1 MMSCPSERRHSKS
14 QLAIFSDF
22 YRVRLKNEK
31 RKTAV
36 GEQNS
41 PLGARRVKEVNPHVF
56 PRTLLNP

>member
-22 YRVRLKNEK
+22 YRVRLKNEN

-41 PLGARRVKEVNPHVF
+41 PPGARRVKVQP
-56 PRTLLNP
+56 LLEWHK

>member
-41 PLGARRVKEVNPHVF
+41 PPGARRVNSHDP
-56 PRTLLNP
+56 TLGRLVT

>member
-41 PLGARRVKEVNPHVF
+41 PPGARRVKVQP
-56 PRTLLNP
+56 LLEWHK

>member
-1 MMSCPSERRHSKS
+1 MSCPSERRHSKS

-22 YRVRLKNEK
+22 YHVRLKNEK

-41 PLGARRVKEVNPHVF
+41 PPGARRVKHCIKKVFNDEV
-56 PRTLLNP
+56 